1 MNDEALDLVRDVL
14 DHEVVDAEGVPC
26 GMVDDLELEG
36 NAGSTLR
43 VRALLLGAGAWSDRL
58 PRPMRRLVQALTG
71 RGTVRIPWSEVA
83 VTSDRVVLAST
94 AAALGLDAADRRIA
108 RWFERSRN
116 KA

>member
-43 VRALLLGAGAWSDRL
+43 VCAVLLGAGAWSDRL
-58 PRPMRRLVQALTG
+58 PRPVRQLVRAVTG
-71 RGTVRIPWSEVA
+71 GDTVRIPWSEVA
-83 VTSDRVVLAST
+83 VTSDRIVLAST
-94 AAALGLDAADRRIA
+94 AAALGLDAPDRRIA
-108 RWFERSRN
+108 RWFERWRN
-116 KA
+116 RK